1 MRWPES
7 FPEPSFRRAFQWAAL
22 LAASLVLAELAN
34 RGGFPAA
41 YLLGPMLCAAGFGLS
56 GVELRVGRPV
66 LSFSQ
71 GIIGCLVARSV
82 STAILASIVHDW
94 RAILLVIGTTVLA
107 GGLVGWVLVKL
118 GTLPGVTAAWGSS
131 PGAAAAMI
139 VMSGDF
145 GADVRLVAFM
155 QYLRVLLV
163 VLTASLVSRWLLG
176 NSAAD
181 AVDTA
186 RASSPVSLVAFFET
200 MAIAVGGAMVGRL
213 LKVPAGALLLPMAV
227 GATLHAAGLVEIVLP
242 PWLLHIAYLAV
253 GWYVGLS
260 FDREILGHAFKAAP
274 TLLLSTLALIG
285 LCAVSAWLLTRLMG
299 IDPLTAYLATSPGGL
314 DSVAVI
320 ATGSRANVPFVL
332 AMQTMRLFIVILT
345 GPPIAKL
352 ISRHA

>member
-1 MRWPES
+1 MRWSES
-7 FPEPSFRRAFQWAAL
+7 FPEPSFRRALQWAAL
-22 LAASLVLAELAN
+22 LAASLILADLAN

-41 YLLGPMLCAAGFGLS
+41 YLLGPMLCGAGFGLT
-56 GVELRVGRPV
+56 GVGLRVGRPV

-82 STAILASIVHDW
+82 TTDILGSIAHDW
-94 RAILLVIGTTVLA
+94 RAILLVISTTVLA

-131 PGAAAAMI
+131 PGAASAMI

-163 VLTASLVSRWLLG
+163 VLTASVVSRWLLG
-176 NSAAD
+176 DSAAI
-181 AVDTA
+181 AVDA
-186 RASSPVSLVAFFET
+186 AKAAPLSVVAFCET

-213 LKVPAGALLLPMAV
+213 LKVPAGALLLPMVV
-227 GATLHAAGLVEIVLP
+227 GAALRAAGLVEIALP

-260 FDREILGHAFKAAP
+260 FDRQILGHALKAAP

-320 ATGSRANVPFVL
+320 ATSSRANVPFVL

>member
-1 MRWPES
+1 
-7 FPEPSFRRAFQWAAL
+7 
-22 LAASLVLAELAN
+22 
-34 RGGFPAA
+34 
-41 YLLGPMLCAAGFGLS
+41 MLCAAGFGLT
-56 GVELRVGRPV
+56 GVGLRVGRPV

-82 STAILASIVHDW
+82 TTAILGSIVEDW

-176 NSAAD
+176 NAAAD
-181 AVDTA
+181 AVN
-186 RASSPVSLVAFFET
+186 ASSPVSVVALCET

-227 GATLHAAGLVEIVLP
+227 GATLHAAGLVEIALP
-242 PWLLHIAYLAV
+242 PWLLHLAYIAV

>member
-1 MRWPES
+1 MHWPES
-7 FPEPSFRRAFQWAAL
+7 FPKPRLRRVLQWAAL
-22 LAASLVLAELAN
+22 LLASLILAELAN
-34 RGGFPAA
+34 RAGFPAA

-56 GVELRVGRPV
+56 GVGLRVVRPV

-82 STAILASIVHDW
+82 TAAILGSIIEDW

-107 GGLVGWVLVKL
+107 GGFVGWVLVKL

-131 PGAAAAMI
+131 PGAASAMI

-176 NSAAD
+176 DSAPVAAD
-181 AVDTA
+181 AA
-186 RASSPVSLVAFFET
+186 RVSPVSVVAFCET
-200 MAIAVGGAMVGRL
+200 MAIAVGGAMIGRL
-213 LKVPAGALLLPMAV
+213 LKLPAGALLLPMGV
-227 GATLHAAGLVEIVLP
+227 GAALQAAGLLEIALP
-242 PWLLHIAYLAV
+242 SWLLQLAYVAV

-260 FDREILGHAFKAAP
+260 FDRQILGHAFKAAP
-274 TLLLSTLALIG
+274 TLLMSTLALIG

>member
-1 MRWPES
+1 MHWSES
-7 FPEPSFRRAFQWAAL
+7 FPEPSFRRALQWAAL
-22 LAASLVLAELAN
+22 LAASLILAELAHQT
-34 RGGFPAA
+34 GFPAA
-41 YLLGPMLCAAGFGLS
+41 YLLGPMLCGAGFSLT
-56 GVELRVGRPV
+56 GVGLRVGRPV

-82 STAILASIVHDW
+82 TTDILGSIAHDW
-94 RAILLVIGTTVLA
+94 RAILLVISTTVLA

-131 PGAAAAMI
+131 PGAASAMI

-163 VLTASLVSRWLLG
+163 VLTASVVSRWLLG
-176 NSAAD
+176 DSAAI
-181 AVDTA
+181 AVDA
-186 RASSPVSLVAFFET
+186 AKAAPLSVVAFCET

-213 LKVPAGALLLPMAV
+213 LKVPAGALLLPMVV
-227 GATLHAAGLVEIVLP
+227 GAALRAAGLVEIALP

-260 FDREILGHAFKAAP
+260 FDRQILGHALKAAP

-320 ATGSRANVPFVL
+320 ATSSRANVPFVL